1 MKKIILLS
9 AAAMLATT
17 GVAHA
22 GKDLG
27 EGKSSW
33 DHGKD
38 KKDWGHGKDKKVW
51 GHGKDKKVWG
61 HGKHKKD
68 WGHGHHGGGIT
79 SPVPEASTLALMSA
93 GFGIV
98 GLVAY
103 RRRQQA

>member
-1 MKKIILLS
+1 MKKIIILS
-9 AAAMLATT
+9 AAVMLAST

-27 EGKSSW
+27 KGKDW

-38 KKDWGHGKDKKVW
+38 VGHSKGWKGSKGKGKGKGKGHYSHGK
-51 GHGKDKKVWG
+51 GKG
-61 HGKHKKD
+61 YG
-68 WGHGHHGGGIT
+68 HGGGIT

-103 RRRQQA
+103 RRRKQA